1 MRTSYIKSMF
11 LLTISLLIAC
21 SEEDAPNLRIS
32 VEADKTEVKV
42 GEPVTFSIWHNAMA
56 LSIYTGDDGHDYKT
70 SAYFLLQGLADTD
83 LQNNNYRPIDPE
95 IVPYNC
101 DFANTQTGATTIK
114 DNLSEVINAGSGD
127 NLIGSEAEVE
137 YDESIQQN
145 VLKITSVHPEWWYQ
159 ALRLNT
165 HAKLGTNKK
174 LNLRMRFDKDIL
186 EDVSSGAPRPEITTF
201 QVVIRLGGI
210 GVGETD
216 VIFRDETVWDIY
228 WNPNIAYTDYSVDL
242 SSVIDAWQGA
252 TGKTMATLSYIQI
265 LFTPSNNAGYLGDYY
280 IASASYGD
288 IDYIPF
294 ATGQSLN
301 INDNS
306 GIAKYQYTYTQP
318 GTYQVVVIGT
328 NTSMKNYSNSGYKDN
343 VGNKINASEYNYN
356 TQQSTIDITVHP

>member
-1 MRTSYIKSMF
+1 MRTSYIKSMY
-11 LLTISLLIAC
+11 LLAISLFMAC

-32 VEADKTEVKV
+32 VKADKTEVKV

-70 SAYFLLQGLADTD
+70 SACYLLHGLDDAD
-83 LQNNNYRPIDPE
+83 LQINNYRPVDPE

-101 DFANTQTGATTIK
+101 DFADTQAGATVIK
-114 DNLSEVINAGSGD
+114 EHLLEVINAGSGD
-127 NLIGSEAEVE
+127 NLIGSEAEVV
-137 YDESIQQN
+137 YDESIRQN

-165 HAKLGTNKK
+165 QAKLGTNKK

-186 EDVSSGAPRPEITTF
+186 EDVSSGTPRPEITTF

-210 GVGETD
+210 GAGETD

-228 WNPNIAYTDYSVDL
+228 WNPSLTYADYSVDL

-294 ATGQSLN
+294 ATGQSLS
-301 INDNS
+301 INGNS
-306 GIAKYQYTYTQP
+306 GIAEYQYIYTQP

-328 NTSMKNYSNSGYKDN
+328 NTSMKNYSGSGYKEN
-343 VGNKINASEYNYN
+343 VGNRINAGEYNYN
-356 TQQSTIDITVHP
+356 TQLSTIDITVHP

>member
-11 LLTISLLIAC
+11 LLAITMFISC
-21 SEEDAPNLRIS
+21 SEEEAPNLHIS
-32 VEADKTEVKV
+32 VEADKTQVKV
-42 GEPVTFSIWHNAMA
+42 GEPVTFSVWHNAMA

-70 SAYFLLQGLADTD
+70 SAYFLLQGLTGSD

-95 IVPYNC
+95 ITPYNC
-101 DFANTQTGATTIK
+101 DFADTQTGSATIK
-114 DNLSEVINAGSGD
+114 DNLAEVRNAGSGD

-145 VLKITSVHPEWWYQ
+145 VLRITSVHPEWWYQ

-165 HAKLGTNKK
+165 NAKLGTNKK
-174 LNLRMRFDKDIL
+174 LNLRMRFDKNIL
-186 EDVSSGAPRPEITTF
+186 EDVSSGEQRPEITTF

-210 GVGETD
+210 GAGETD

-228 WNPNIAYTDYSVDL
+228 WNPNTAYTDYSVDL

-252 TGKTMATLSYIQI
+252 TGKTMGTLSYIQI

-294 ATGQSLN
+294 STGQSLN

-306 GIAKYQYTYTQP
+306 GVVEYQYTYTQP

-328 NTSMKNYSNSGYKDN
+328 NTSMKNYSGSGYKDN
-343 VGNKINASEYNYN
+343 IGNNINASEYNYN
-356 TQQSTIDITVHP
+356 TRFSTIDITVNP